1 MEIGTKIKKVRELR
15 NYTQEYMAQKL
26 EVSQSSY
33 SRYEKD
39 EGDLSLSELEKIS
52 EILGMKVEDLICFD
66 EKMIFNNYGT
76 AQDQSFSVNYQSISN
91 KERELYEKTIKL
103 LEDKIKY
110 LENK

>member
-1 MEIGTKIKKVRELR
+1 
-15 NYTQEYMAQKL
+15 MAEKL
-26 EVSQSSY
+26 DVSQSSY

-39 EGDLSLSELEKIS
+39 EGNLTLAELEKIS
-52 EILGMKVEDLICFD
+52 AILGMKVEDLINFD

-76 AQDQSFSVNYQSISN
+76 AHDKSFSVNYQSVSD

-110 LENK
+110 LEGK

>member
-1 MEIGTKIKKVRELR
+1 MEIGTKIRKVRELR
-15 NYTQEYMAQKL
+15 NYTQEYMAEKL
-26 EVSQSSY
+26 DVSQSSY

-39 EGDLSLSELEKIS
+39 EGNLTLAELEKIS
-52 EILGMKVEDLICFD
+52 AILGMKVEDLINFD

-76 AQDQSFSVNYQSISN
+76 AQDQSFSVNYQSVSD

-110 LENK
+110 LESK